1 MSMAKS
7 TTLKDS
13 RDRILD
19 AAARLFLAQG
29 FEGTSMRQ
37 LASEAGVNLAATN
50 YHFGSKE
57 GLMQEVLRRHLDR
70 LSEERLR
77 TLDALER
84 AAGGKPLKP
93 SQVVEAFFGSLL
105 HLADNDAEGGTTF
118 LRLLGRTLTEPAGF
132 IRAFLAEEHK
142 DVIERYRQ
150 ALFNALPDVPR
161 VEIVWRFNFML
172 GAASYAIAGTDT
184 LRLVTGWEVEESD
197 GGERFERLMARLMAF
212 LLGGLRAP
220 LPEFPYPLPAKN
232 RGPGQPEFDSRRG
245 R

>member
-1 MSMAKS
+1 
-7 TTLKDS
+7 
-13 RDRILD
+13 
-19 AAARLFLAQG
+19 
-29 FEGTSMRQ
+29 MRQ
-37 LASEAGVNLAATN
+37 LANAAGVNLAAIN

-57 GLMQEVLRRHLDR
+57 GLMQKVLRRHLDR
-70 LSEERLR
+70 LSEERMR
-77 TLDALER
+77 ALDALER
-84 AAGGKPLKP
+84 EAGGKPLKP
-93 SQVVEAFFGSLL
+93 SQIVEAFFSSLL
-105 HLADNDAEGGTTF
+105 HLAENDAEGGATF

-184 LRLVTGWEVEESD
+184 LRLVTGWEVEETD
-197 GGERFERLMARLMAF
+197 GGERFDRLMARLMAF

-220 LPEFPYPLPAKN
+220 LPDFSMPVASEKPQA
-232 RGPGQPEFDSRRG
+232 RAA
-245 R
+245 